1 VTTQCLK
8 TTSRNCRAQSHCSRL
23 RHLRALATYTLFLA
37 PLFSGCDT
45 PHTYVVLDNNYPPS
59 ETPLVVYHAFW
70 QAVSFQMSVSPG
82 FSSDPQTTIPASAN
96 TAYVLLAP
104 GWDPASSDA
113 PTSFIVMQ
121 SRNGFGVHLNDTL
134 HIPVDDAAFAGNCAA
149 TSNLSQDQADFI
161 TQRVFASDFTG
172 LTYEPATC
180 TTSPLDDTGAP

>member
-1 VTTQCLK
+1 M
-8 TTSRNCRAQSHCSRL
+8 
-23 RHLRALATYTLFLA
+23 
-37 PLFSGCDT
+37 
-45 PHTYVVLDNNYPPS
+45 VLDNNYPPS